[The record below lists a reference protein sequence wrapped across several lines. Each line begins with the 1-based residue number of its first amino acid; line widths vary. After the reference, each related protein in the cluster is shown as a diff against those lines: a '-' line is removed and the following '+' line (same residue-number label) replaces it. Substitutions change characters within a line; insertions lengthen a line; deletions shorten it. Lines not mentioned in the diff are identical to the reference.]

1 LMATYTCHVSL
12 IHRSLELLESDY
24 TAAEYPY

>member
-1 LMATYTCHVSL
+1 MTTYTGHISL

-24 TAAEYPY
+24 TAGEYPY